1 MFDFKFFLDFC
12 FKITESDNNRFED
25 DGKFIKDW
33 KQIAIS
39 QSHTIKD
46 LRKKVKVL
54 QQKIRRHT
62 TKIETL
68 KVRVLFIYLFN
79 TIKSLINKKVWVN
92 YKII

>member
-1 MFDFKFFLDFC
+1 MILIFFLDFC
-12 FKITESDNNRFED
+12 LKITESDNNRFED
-25 DGKFIKDW
+25 DGKSIKDW

-68 KVRVLFIYLFN
+68 KVRVLIILYLLNF
-79 TIKSLINKKVWVN
+79 
-92 YKII
+92 